1 LKNIDEES
9 FRMKFTPLTLHPCDP
24 CHPWLKILGFV
35 IVLACSNMARADR
48 LVLRNL
54 EIIRDKKIVG
64 MNLDGV
70 TLDDRRAVSWD
81 EIEGGKLDDAERD
94 KLFQKY
100 LDNLGIHLYRIRQ
113 RLKVGDV
120 REVGPHAEAVAK
132 FYKGRNSETAYM
144 VNQALMWSRLADGER
159 EAAVEPYWRCFAY
172 LRGLEGK
179 PVVLP
184 GERRLT
190 VDLATG
196 MCDELPPVWFD
207 GEAAKKSLAGA
218 SEAIAQLAEPRPVGT
233 RIYYAT
239 LALTAGDASGA
250 DRALAG
256 IGNTNPREAELR
268 DIVLAQQEIV
278 AGKPAEKVRWL
289 EASVDKL
296 DQANRPLALYW
307 LGQAQLASSDRAA
320 QQQGILNVLKLP
332 AAHGEQLPDLAAAG
346 LYQAMQTLNTL
357 GDARGSIAVRGE
369 LISKYPQTYHAGL
382 AKSPPDK

>member
-1 LKNIDEES
+1 
-9 FRMKFTPLTLHPCDP
+9 
-24 CHPWLKILGFV
+24 
-35 IVLACSNMARADR
+35 
-48 LVLRNL
+48 
-54 EIIRDKKIVG
+54 

-70 TLDDRRAVSWD
+70 TLDGGRAVSWD
-81 EIEGGKLDDAERD
+81 EIESGKVDDAERD

-132 FYKGRNSETAYM
+132 HYKGRNSETAYM
-144 VNQALMWSRLADGER
+144 VNQALMWSRLAGGER
-159 EAAVEPYWRCFAY
+159 EAAVEPFWRCYAH
-172 LRGLEGK
+172 LRALEGK

-184 GERRLT
+184 GERRLN

-196 MCDELPPVWFD
+196 MCDELPPVWFAAD
-207 GEAAKKSLAGA
+207 AAKKSLAGV
-218 SEAIAQLAEPRPVGT
+218 SEAITQLAEPRPVGT

-239 LALTAGDASGA
+239 LALAAGDAAGA

-256 IGNTNPREAELR
+256 IGNSNPRESQLR
-268 DIVLAQQEIV
+268 DIVLAQKEIA
-278 AGKPAEKVRWL
+278 AGKPGEKVRWL
-289 EASVDKL
+289 TSSIDKL
-296 DQANRPLALYW
+296 DPANRPLALYW
-307 LGQAQLASSDRAA
+307 LGQSQLASSDPAV
-320 QQQGILNVLKLP
+320 QQQGVLNVLTLP

-346 LYQAMQTLNTL
+346 MYQAMQTLSAL

-382 AKSPPDK
+382 AKAPQKK